1 MTSPAT
7 KRAVPAGEP
16 YQDAEL
22 VVLKVRMALRRER
35 HNALADV
42 ESFCTGT
49 VKKLKRYAPL
59 LRHLARVK
67 ASIRIEMDATQN
79 NYEHHQRKRNVR

>member
-1 MTSPAT
+1 MFWVASISM
-7 KRAVPAGEP
+7 
-16 YQDAEL
+16 
-22 VVLKVRMALRRER
+22 RMLALT
-35 HNALADV
+35 LAKCR
-42 ESFCTGT
+42 STGT